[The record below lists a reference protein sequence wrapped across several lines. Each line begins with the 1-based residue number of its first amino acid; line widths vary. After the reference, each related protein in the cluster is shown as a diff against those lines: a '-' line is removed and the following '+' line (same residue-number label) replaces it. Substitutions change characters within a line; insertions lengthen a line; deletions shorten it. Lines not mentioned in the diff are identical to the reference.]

1 MVSDIAGNCNIEIR
15 SKRINKSREILLFK
29 KGRITRAHQ
38 EKFLLAVVQRI
49 DKSAEWALPLSG
61 ADVSVHR
68 NTICDFGAGADEQNL
83 SKFAQIACNS
93 GCHRHSI
100 NCKQHFVRAKTRAIA
115 AGKDYRI
122 QHESQTIAGD
132 LDRVA
137 LKIADT
143 S

>member
-1 MVSDIAGNCNIEIR
+1 
-15 SKRINKSREILLFK
+15 LLFK

-122 QHESQTIAGD
+122 QHESQTIADD